1 MKYTKPE
8 LDIIELETND
18 IMTASG
24 GEGSITVNETT
35 IKGPKDDFFAL
46 YEDLLG

>member
-8 LDIIELETND
+8 LEIIELETND

-24 GEGSITVNETT
+24 GEGSITVNNTT
-35 IKGPKDDFFAL
+35 ITGPKDEFFAFF
-46 YEDLLG
+46 EDLVG